1 MVDMKLVDAAFQE
14 PDFDSLPVRAVV
26 RNWKTN
32 CAKKVV
38 IADLQTELTG
48 FKALVGAF
56 VLRGQF
62 RKFLAEDERNV
73 GILVP
78 PCVPSVLTNAAL
90 TLDRRVTVNLNY
102 TVNPD
107 VLNKCIEKVNIRH
120 LITSRK
126 VLEKFNFQPNCEVIF
141 LEDVK
146 AQVTKWDKVSALAF
160 AAMPISWIYRKLG
173 LNDIDPNDTMTILFT
188 SGSTGMPRGVMLSH
202 LNIGGNIKCYS
213 DFFSFTSKESMLGA
227 LPFFHS
233 FGFTGPLW
241 TVLTRGMS
249 GYYHTSPLEY
259 RMLQRL
265 CRKFKPTIMLGTPT
279 FLRTYARKMERED
292 LESVNLVIAGA
303 ERCPAEL
310 MDEYERKFGVRPT
323 EGFGITETSPV
334 IAANIPKSHH
344 SRGWEPLPKA
354 GSCGFPMPGIK
365 VKILNLETGKPC
377 GINEVGM
384 LWVKGNNVMK
394 GYYGDPEK
402 TAEVLK
408 DGWYCTGD
416 LVRQDEDNFLFVAG
430 RLSRFAKIGGEM
442 VPHEGL
448 EEALNRIIGHKAE
461 DEPQICVTSVPD
473 EKKGERLAVLYTE
486 LPCSPQELNSK
497 LLEMKF
503 PSLWVPANDSYFK
516 VEQIPILGTGKLD
529 LFAIQQK
536 AKELAKNI

>member
-26 RNWKTN
+26 RHWKTD

-38 IADLQTELTG
+38 VADLQTQLTG
-48 FKALVGAF
+48 FKALVGAL
-56 VLRGQF
+56 VLRAQF
-62 RKFLAEDERNV
+62 RKFLADDEKNV
-73 GILVP
+73 GILIP

-107 VLNKCIEKVNIRH
+107 TLNKCIEKVDIRRV
-120 LITSRK
+120 ITSRK
-126 VLEKFNFQPNCEVIF
+126 VLEKFDFHPNCDVIF

-146 AQVTKWDKVSALAF
+146 EQVTRWDKLSALAF
-160 AAMPISWIYRKLG
+160 AAMPISWIYRKLK
-173 LNDIDPNDTMTILFT
+173 LNEIDPNDTMAILFT

-213 DFFSFTSKESMLGA
+213 DFFSFTPKDSMLGA

-303 ERCPAEL
+303 ERCPPEL

-323 EGFGITETSPV
+323 EGLGITETSPV

-344 SRGWEPLPKA
+344 SRGWEPLPKV

-365 VKILNLETGKPC
+365 VKILNLETGEPC
-377 GINEVGM
+377 GVNEVGM

-416 LVRQDEDNFLFVAG
+416 LVRQDEDNFLFIAG

-448 EEALNRIIGHKAE
+448 EEAMNKIIDHKAE

-473 EKKGERLAVLYTE
+473 EKKGERLAVLYTN
-486 LPCSPQELNSK
+486 LPFSPNKINSR
-497 LLEMKF
+497 LLELKF
-503 PSLWVPANDSYFK
+503 PSLWIPSADAYFK
-516 VEQIPILGTGKLD
+516 VDRIPILGTGKLD
-529 LFAIQQK
+529 LFAIQKK
-536 AKELAKNI
+536 AGELAASL